1 VRRGHRVG
9 RGAARAA
16 EALFPAG
23 VSVLLLGSLLGVA
36 AEAAT
41 DLPATAATPGLKSG
55 SAPVDGGFFGQMSPT
70 SRKEPIV
77 IQSNQLEFN
86 YQKNLVIYRGKVHV
100 TQGDLIIDSKT
111 LTVTFGRADD
121 QKQGKA
127 DDPKQQAKA
136 GDPKPAKDPKSGN
149 DPKPANAEDP
159 SQTKLDEVV
168 AEGDVVITQ
177 GTRWATG
184 GKAVFNQAANT
195 VVLTENPVLHD
206 GPNEV
211 TGDRLIVYLGE
222 GRSVVESGAQKR
234 VSATLYPGSGDA
246 DALGSAKAGV
256 GTKAAEG
263 TKAATTEAKATA
275 APTAA
280 RDHEPVRSDSGTE
293 STQP

>member
-1 VRRGHRVG
+1 MWRGHRVG
-9 RGAARAA
+9 RGAAGAA
-16 EALFPAG
+16 QPLFPAG
-23 VSVLLLGSLLGVA
+23 VVVLLLASVLGVA
-36 AEAAT
+36 AEAAP
-41 DLPATAATPGLKSG
+41 DLPATVATPGLKSG

-127 DDPKQQAKA
+127 DDAKQQAKA
-136 GDPKPAKDPKSGN
+136 GDPKPGN
-149 DPKPANAEDP
+149 DPKPAKAEDP
-159 SQTKLDEVV
+159 SQTKLDQVV

-177 GTRWATG
+177 GARWATG

-234 VSATLYPGSGDA
+234 VSATLYPGSGDTE
-246 DALGSAKAGV
+246 ALGSAKPAA

-263 TKAATTEAKATA
+263 TKSATAEAKATA
-275 APTAA
+275 APAAA
-280 RDHEPVRSDSGTE
+280 RDHEPVHSDSETE